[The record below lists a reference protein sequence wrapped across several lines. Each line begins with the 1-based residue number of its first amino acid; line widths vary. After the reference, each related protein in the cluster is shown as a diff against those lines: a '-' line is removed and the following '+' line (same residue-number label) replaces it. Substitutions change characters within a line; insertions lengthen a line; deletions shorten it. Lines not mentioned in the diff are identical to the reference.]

1 MLIHNSSTLN
11 NVNFNWWFKILKK
24 VSFFKDKM
32 YHTSVNFSRAALN
45 AFTGFGLTTYCTL
58 VTQSLEYENK
68 LTLGTGKKLTKRQ
81 K

>member
-1 MLIHNSSTLN
+1 M
-11 NVNFNWWFKILKK
+11 KILIGGLKFKK

-68 LTLGTGKKLTKRQ
+68 LTLGTGKKLTKR
-81 K
+81 KDKNSNEN